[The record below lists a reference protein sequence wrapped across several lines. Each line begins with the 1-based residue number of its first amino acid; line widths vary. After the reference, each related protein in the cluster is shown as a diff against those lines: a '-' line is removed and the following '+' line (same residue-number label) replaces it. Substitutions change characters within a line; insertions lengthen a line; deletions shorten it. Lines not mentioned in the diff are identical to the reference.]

1 LLELEKRLEAEVP
14 RGEEILEDDDV
25 EVVSLAEDLELAK
38 VELVDPEKVVEVN
51 LAKGKAATVETTIL
65 ATTASTVL
73 SVILALTFT
82 ALLSFRLAQISTAL
96 LTVAAG
102 GTLVESSA
110 LLRESGN
117 TGGGDSKRSRGDNKE
132 S

>member
-1 LLELEKRLEAEVP
+1 
-14 RGEEILEDDDV
+14 LEDDDV

-38 VELVDPEKVVEVN
+38 VELVDAEKVVEID
-51 LAKGKAATVETTIL
+51 LAESKAATVETTIL

-73 SVILALTFT
+73 SVILALAFT
-82 ALLSFRLAQISTAL
+82 ALLSPRLTEISTAAVL
-96 LTVAAG
+96 AVAGG

-110 LLRESGN
+110 LLREGGN
-117 TGGGDSKRSRGDNKE
+117 TGSGGSERGRGDNKE